1 MQFSSFANRYRQS
14 TGTVQLMEDLGKAT
28 TAPGPIFQ
36 LGGGNPAH
44 VPAVENL
51 LREAMTDLTN
61 DATRFGRMV
70 GEYDAP
76 GGNVAFRKALA
87 DLLRD
92 QFGWPL
98 SVDNIALTNGS
109 QSSFGILFNS
119 FAGAFD
125 DGSRKQILLPL
136 TPEYVGYFDVGLA
149 ETPIFEGRRAE
160 IELLPDRQ
168 FKYRLDIDRL
178 DLTSNHGAVCV
189 SRPTNPTGNVITDA
203 EMAQLRTAC
212 HDARVP
218 LIVDGAYGLPF
229 PGMIY
234 TEATPFWDENTILL
248 LSLSKLGLPGV
259 RTGIVVADPE
269 VIQLIRNT
277 NAINNLAPSR
287 VGPELITPLLHTR
300 KLTALCDEVIR
311 PYYEKRLRHALA
323 VVNDTMAH
331 LPVRVHKP
339 EGALFIWLWF
349 KDLPVTSEVLY
360 QQLMAEGVYV
370 LAGHHFYP
378 DVNEG
383 WRHQHEC
390 IRVNYAGEE
399 AVVEEGLTRIAQQV
413 TRLFERGCP

>member
-51 LREAMTDLTN
+51 LRQAMTDLIT

-76 GGNVAFRKALA
+76 GGNVAFREALA

-125 DGSRKQILLPL
+125 DGSHKQVLLPL

-149 ETPIFEGRRAE
+149 ETPIFEGRRAD

-168 FKYRLDIDRL
+168 LNTDS
-178 DLTSNHGAVCV
+178 TS
-189 SRPTNPTGNVITDA
+189 ITW
-203 EMAQLRTAC
+203 T
-212 HDARVP
+212 
-218 LIVDGAYGLPF
+218 
-229 PGMIY
+229 
-234 TEATPFWDENTILL
+234 
-248 LSLSKLGLPGV
+248 
-259 RTGIVVADPE
+259 
-269 VIQLIRNT
+269 
-277 NAINNLAPSR
+277 
-287 VGPELITPLLHTR
+287 
-300 KLTALCDEVIR
+300 
-311 PYYEKRLRHALA
+311 
-323 VVNDTMAH
+323 
-331 LPVRVHKP
+331 
-339 EGALFIWLWF
+339 
-349 KDLPVTSEVLY
+349 
-360 QQLMAEGVYV
+360 
-370 LAGHHFYP
+370 
-378 DVNEG
+378 
-383 WRHQHEC
+383 
-390 IRVNYAGEE
+390 
-399 AVVEEGLTRIAQQV
+399 
-413 TRLFERGCP
+413 